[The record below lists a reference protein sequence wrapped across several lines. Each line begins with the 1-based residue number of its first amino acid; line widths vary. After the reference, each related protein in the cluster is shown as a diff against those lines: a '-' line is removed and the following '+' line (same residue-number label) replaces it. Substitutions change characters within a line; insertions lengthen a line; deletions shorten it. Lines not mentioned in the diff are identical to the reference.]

1 MKPKNKAAQAL
12 AKLSHAGPPSEARK
26 SAARENGKRGGRPRK
41 TTTADCER
49 PDLCILAPDTSPA
62 ESART
67 SSRPIPVSKPALA
80 GGLFCVRKLAEQIE
94 ACYLA
99 GRLVRSA
106 IPVAQR

>member
-49 PDLCILAPDTSPA
+49 PDLCILAPGHVPCGVC
-62 ESART
+62 
-67 SSRPIPVSKPALA
+67 PNK
-80 GGLFCVRKLAEQIE
+80 
-94 ACYLA
+94 
-99 GRLVRSA
+99 
-106 IPVAQR
+106 